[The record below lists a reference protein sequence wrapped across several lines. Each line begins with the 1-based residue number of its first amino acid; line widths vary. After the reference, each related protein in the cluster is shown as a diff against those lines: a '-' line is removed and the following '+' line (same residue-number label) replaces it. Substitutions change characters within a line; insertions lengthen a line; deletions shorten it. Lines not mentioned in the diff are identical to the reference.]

1 MSINKYKDFN
11 TQWYQDR
18 INRKFGQDNLEI
30 LSSGTSNRRDNRFQA
45 LQEIGIKSGD
55 RILDVGCGLGDFYSY
70 LKGSGIDVDYHGVDI
85 SSELINIAQKNLQL
99 KTLEYRDF
107 FKEKCEAHSFD
118 FVICSQVLNLKTP
131 GVNNFELAQEFLTEM
146 YRLARKGVACDF
158 VTSYVDFKEDYLFY
172 HSPEDI
178 FAFSKTLSKRVTLR
192 HDYPAFEFCIYIY
205 PDFIGWKND
214 KI

>member
-18 INRKFGQDNLEI
+18 INRKVGQDNIEI
-30 LSSGTSNRRDNRFQA
+30 LSSGTSNRRDIRFQV

-107 FKEKCEAHSFD
+107 FKEKFEAHSFD